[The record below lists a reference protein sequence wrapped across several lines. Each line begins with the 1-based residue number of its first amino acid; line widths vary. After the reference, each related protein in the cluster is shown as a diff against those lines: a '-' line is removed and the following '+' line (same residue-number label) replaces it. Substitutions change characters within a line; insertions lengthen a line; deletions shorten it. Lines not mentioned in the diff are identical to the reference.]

1 MVKYK
6 VIMFFRQDAVNEQG
20 FADRINSNASA
31 ALALSVNGS
40 LEASQVSS
48 GRMPR
53 QESLGHV

>member
-31 ALALSVNGS
+31 ALALNGS

-48 GRMPR
+48 GRMTR
-53 QESLGHV
+53 QVESLA